1 MFELLA
7 YVTCVVMMALLERAS
22 LEIYIFI
29 VAASDG
35 SAASRQPHGSL
46 TAQNPGQSLDI
57 EVTWQTS
64 RCKPWILRNDVE
76 KVVVH
81 WQPIDRRRV

>member
-35 SAASRQPHGSL
+35 SAASRHR
-46 TAQNPGQSLDI
+46 TRAN
-57 EVTWQTS
+57 
-64 RCKPWILRNDVE
+64 RWIL
-76 KVVVH
+76 K
-81 WQPIDRRRV
+81 